1 MNRKKVLILLSL
13 LLIIIGTF
21 TGYLTTLAQ
30 TDYQIAV
37 NRLQMISL
45 EAVEQKIQHQEG
57 FYLYTG
63 RESCPYCQEFAPKLA
78 KAVDKTET
86 TVYYLDSEHID
97 KTSWNNFKTTVG
109 FTTIP
114 NRTYFTN
121 GTVYDR
127 LSNTSQA
134 SVEVIESFVSKY
146 KYLRQK

>member
-1 MNRKKVLILLSL
+1 M
-13 LLIIIGTF
+13 
-21 TGYLTTLAQ
+21 
-30 TDYQIAV
+30 
-37 NRLQMISL
+37 
-45 EAVEQKIQHQEG
+45 EQKIQHQES

-78 KAVDKTET
+78 KAVDKTDIT
-86 TVYYLDSEHID
+86 MYYLDSEHID

-109 FTTIP
+109 FKTIP
-114 NRTYFTN
+114 NLTYFTN

-127 LSNTSQA
+127 LSDASQA

>member
-1 MNRKKVLILLSL
+1 MNSKKVLILLSL
-13 LLIIIGTF
+13 LIIIVTF
-21 TGYLTTLAQ
+21 TAYLTTLPQ

-37 NRLQMISL
+37 NRLQKISL
-45 EAVEQKIQHQEG
+45 EAVEQKIQHQES

-78 KAVDKTET
+78 KAVDRTDT

-109 FTTIP
+109 FKTIP
-114 NRTYFTN
+114 NLTYFTN

-127 LSNTSQA
+127 LSDASQA

>member
-1 MNRKKVLILLSL
+1 MNSKKVLILLSL
-13 LLIIIGTF
+13 LIIIVTF
-21 TGYLTTLAQ
+21 TAYLTTLPQ

-37 NRLQMISL
+37 NRLQKISL

-78 KAVDKTET
+78 KAVDKTNIT
-86 TVYYLDSEHID
+86 MYYLDSEHID

-109 FTTIP
+109 FKTIP
-114 NRTYFTN
+114 NLTCFTN
-121 GTVYDR
+121 GTVYDK

-134 SVEVIESFVSKY
+134 NVEVIESFVSKY

>member
-21 TGYLTTLAQ
+21 TAYLTTLAQ

-45 EAVEQKIQHQEG
+45 ETVEQKIQHQESI
-57 FYLYTG
+57 YLYTG
-63 RESCPYCQEFAPKLA
+63 RESCPYCQEFVPKLA
-78 KAVDKTET
+78 EAVDKTRT

-109 FTTIP
+109 FKTIP
-114 NRTYFTN
+114 NLTYFTN

>member
-1 MNRKKVLILLSL
+1 MNSKKVLILLSL
-13 LLIIIGTF
+13 LIIIVTF
-21 TGYLTTLAQ
+21 TAYLTTLPQ

-37 NRLQMISL
+37 NRLQKISL
-45 EAVEQKIQHQEG
+45 EAVEQKIQHQES

-78 KAVDKTET
+78 KAVDKTDT

-109 FTTIP
+109 FKTIP
-114 NRTYFTN
+114 NLTYFTN

-127 LSNTSQA
+127 LSDASQA

>member
-1 MNRKKVLILLSL
+1 MNSKKVLILLSL
-13 LLIIIGTF
+13 LIIIVTF
-21 TGYLTTLAQ
+21 TVYLTTLPQ

-37 NRLQMISL
+37 NRLQKISL
-45 EAVEQKIQHQEG
+45 EAVEQKIQHQES

-63 RESCPYCQEFAPKLA
+63 RESCLYCQEFVPKLA
-78 KAVDKTET
+78 EAVDKTDIT
-86 TVYYLDSEHID
+86 MYYLDSEHID

-109 FTTIP
+109 FKTIP
-114 NRTYFTN
+114 NLTYFTN

>member
-1 MNRKKVLILLSL
+1 MNSKKVLILLSL
-13 LLIIIGTF
+13 LIIIVTF
-21 TGYLTTLAQ
+21 TAYLTTLPQ

-37 NRLQMISL
+37 NRLQKISL
-45 EAVEQKIQHQEG
+45 EAVEQKIQHQES

-78 KAVDKTET
+78 KAVDKTDT

-109 FTTIP
+109 FKTIP
-114 NRTYFTN
+114 NLTYFTN
-121 GTVYDR
+121 GTAYER
-127 LSNTSQA
+127 LQNASQA

>member
-1 MNRKKVLILLSL
+1 MNSKKVLILLSL
-13 LLIIIGTF
+13 LIIIVTF
-21 TGYLTTLAQ
+21 TAYLTTLPQ

-37 NRLQMISL
+37 NRLQKISL
-45 EAVEQKIQHQEG
+45 EAVEQKIQHKES

-78 KAVDKTET
+78 KAVDETEI

-109 FTTIP
+109 FKTIP
-114 NRTYFTN
+114 NLTYFTN
-121 GTVYDR
+121 GTAYER
-127 LSNTSQA
+127 LQNASQA